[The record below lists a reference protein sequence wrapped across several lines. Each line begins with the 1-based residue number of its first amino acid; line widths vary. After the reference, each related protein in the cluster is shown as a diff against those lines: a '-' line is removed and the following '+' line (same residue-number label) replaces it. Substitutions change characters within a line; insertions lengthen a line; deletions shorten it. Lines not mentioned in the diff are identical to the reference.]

1 MKKWG
6 LSIAMLAAGTL
17 LGCGPPS
24 YKVRV
29 QSLANSGQCQAAETE
44 VGQNERDPGTRA
56 VILAGIADECY
67 RDSAATI
74 RYLNLAAR
82 YGHPVAQEHLA
93 KIGQPIPPADLKGM
107 KTSCIYIGGVL
118 SCSSN

>member
-1 MKKWG
+1 MKRWG
-6 LSIAMLAAGTL
+6 SIAMLTAGAL

-24 YKVRV
+24 YMVRV
-29 QSLANSGQCQAAETE
+29 QNLVNSGQCRAAETE

-56 VILAGIADECY
+56 VMLGGIADECY
-67 RDSAATI
+67 RDRAATI
-74 RYLNLAAR
+74 RYLRLAAR

-93 KIGQPIPPADLKGM
+93 KMGQPIPPADLKGRN
-107 KTSCIYIGGVL
+107 TNCIYISGVL